1 MSAVSHVAR
10 DKAASASSE
19 SNTSFQTE
27 RAFYVKLGA
36 RGVWA
41 ADSIGHG
48 LLRFGW
54 DGVPLDEMHRGD
66 WAAVR
71 ARIAAWHKHKPTITA
86 DTERLKDLAT
96 STPED
101 VWITFHESKLWWC
114 RLAAGPVEQDET
126 SKFRRVVDGW
136 RSSDVRG
143 RELLANQIPSQI
155 AKVQGFRATVCAVA
169 ERDTLRRLL
178 AGEPGAAYLEIDAAR
193 AALVASIAHALRSL
207 HWKDFETLVDL
218 VFRQAGWRRRSLL
231 GASMK
236 YVDLELEEPVTGELY
251 QVQVKAQADVPTFQ
265 AYVDQFAGGA
275 FRRLYFVVSQPTA
288 GLAALAGRTGD
299 VELILP
305 DQLAALVVDHGLTG
319 WVQKRVQ

>member
-1 MSAVSHVAR
+1 MSAVRHVAR
-10 DKAASASSE
+10 GDADSASFE
-19 SNTSFQTE
+19 SDAPFRIE
-27 RAFYVKLGA
+27 HAFYVKLGA

-54 DGVPLDEMHRGD
+54 DGVPLDEIHRGD

-71 ARIAAWHKHKPTITA
+71 ARIATWHKHKPTITA

-96 STPED
+96 STPDD
-101 VWITFHESKLWWC
+101 VWVTFHESRLWWC
-114 RLAAGPVEQDET
+114 RLAEGRIEQDET
-126 SKFRRVVDGW
+126 SKFRRVLDGW

-143 RELLANQIPSQI
+143 RELLANQIPGQI

-169 ERDTLRRLL
+169 ERESLRRLL
-178 AGEPGAAYLEIDAAR
+178 AGEPSAAYLEIDAAR
-193 AALVASIAHALRSL
+193 ASLVASTAHALRSL

-218 VFRQAGWRRRSLL
+218 VFRQAGWRRRSVL

-251 QVQVKAQADVPTFQ
+251 QVQVKARADVPAFE
-265 AYVDQFAGGA
+265 AYVDQFTGGS
-275 FRRLYFVVSQPTA
+275 FRKLYFVVHSPTA
-288 GLAALAGRTGD
+288 SLAALNGQRAD
-299 VELILP
+299 VELVLP
-305 DQLAALVVDHGLTG
+305 DRLAALVVDHGLTA
-319 WVQKRVQ
+319 WLQERVR